1 MIDMSIF
8 RSIFDEDIFSP
19 IFPTEGLMD
28 SDKNESLEKYRESE
42 DEDLDELGDIDLSK
56 TKMGTK
62 VFGSSVK
69 YPLVGPGVAER
80 YQDRPFLYRWTNY
93 SKDNFVMKS
102 VILGPQSNF
111 PVYRDEWDDFDD

>member
-1 MIDMSIF
+1 
-8 RSIFDEDIFSP
+8 
-19 IFPTEGLMD
+19 MD

-42 DEDLDELGDIDLSK
+42 VEDLDELGNIDLSK

-69 YPLVGPGVAER
+69 YPLVGPDVAER

-93 SKDNFVMKS
+93 SKDNFIMKS